1 MPGLALTAVF
11 GFVAFVLSY
20 RFFVPS
26 DLKSLNFIAAV
37 ASMAGSALGKQVP
50 KAARRLRSVLIFGSA
65 VVCVACVI
73 LYVVYVQRGSGDLSD
88 VILLAVLLFGIF
100 FTFTLLMPLAGI
112 AIKTGPEDGKSGEQ

>member
-20 RFFVPS
+20 GFFVPS

-73 LYVVYVQRGSGDLSD
+73 FYVV
-88 VILLAVLLFGIF
+88 
-100 FTFTLLMPLAGI
+100 
-112 AIKTGPEDGKSGEQ
+112 